1 MEYRNK
7 NTGNTINTNC
17 KIAGNDWELVGKQ
30 DKPKTNNQQV
40 AEEQENITAP
50 ADQQEQTELNKSQDE
65 ELAAANAAGIEDV
78 TVKEIKEELDA
89 LGVEYDPKAKK
100 PALYA
105 LMMKHGK

>member
-7 NTGNTINTNC
+7 HTGITINTNC
-17 KIAGNDWELVGKQ
+17 KIAGNDWELVDKQ
-30 DKPKTNNQQV
+30 NSANQQV
-40 AEEQENITAP
+40 TVKQENVTKP
-50 ADQQEQTELNKSQDE
+50 ADQPDQTETDEIRDE
-65 ELAAANAAGIEDV
+65 ELDAANAAGIEDV
-78 TVKEIKEELDA
+78 TVKEIKAELDA

>member
-7 NTGNTINTNC
+7 NTRITINTNC

-30 DKPKTNNQQV
+30 DKSKTTNQQV

-50 ADQQEQTELNKSQDE
+50 ADQQEQTESQDE

-78 TVKEIKEELDA
+78 TVKEIKAELDA